1 MAVPPESVSMLT
13 PADLKRFYLEGMSP
27 STEDEADA
35 ASARALDISVV
46 EYLQQKAQ
54 AQPCAGVHDANGP
67 CEGTATGGGAT
78 DSPGRRQK
86 DETASGTGATGSVA
100 GQQRTDTQGNDA
112 TRNVTGSSWAPQ

>member
-35 ASARALDISVV
+35 ASARALDISVA

-54 AQPCAGVHDANGP
+54 AQSCAGVHDANGP
-67 CEGTATGGGAT
+67 CEGAAASGSAA
-78 DSPGRRQK
+78 DRSGRQQK
-86 DETASGTGATGSVA
+86 DETASGIGATGSVA
-100 GQQRTDTQGNDA
+100 GQQRTDTQTNDA
-112 TRNVTGSSWAPQ
+112 TRNATGSSWAPR